1 MRFGENYS
9 FFWNI
14 GTNRFFWNFGT
25 LLEHFWN
32 IIKLSLSVIYINLFQ
47 SSKNIIKIETFNKLP
62 FFVLNRVLNVFQ
74 SVPKSSVFTTFEK
87 T

>member
-14 GTNRFFWNFGT
+14 GTNHFFWNFGT

-32 IIKLSLSVIYINLFQ
+32 TLKLSLSVIYINLFQ

-62 FFVLNRVLNVFQ
+62 FFILNRVPKVFQ